1 MDSKIISS
9 AVQEYGTPCYLYDG
23 NKIKEQYLKLKS
35 ILPVDFE
42 VFYSMKTNPLL
53 GVCQLFRKFGSSIE
67 VASGGELAVALKAGF
82 ESNNIIFTSP
92 GKTLD
97 ELEYAIDSN
106 IYSINVESLEE
117 AILVDKIGKSK
128 DKVVNISIRVN
139 PDFNLSGAGIKM
151 SGVST
156 QFGIDFS
163 KMGSVCKT
171 LETLSSI
178 NLIGLHV
185 YCGTQILKAENIYNT
200 MDAIFKMATELSS
213 EYGFELK
220 FLDLGGGFGIP
231 YFKSDIE
238 LDFEDLKKGINNV
251 FNNYKKQLTNTRIAV
266 ESGRF
271 LMAESGVFLTKVLY
285 IKEVKGQNYII
296 CDGGSNLH
304 ANSAF
309 LGRYIR
315 NNFPQHIFNKE
326 QSEYKNI
333 ITVAGPLCTPTDILG
348 QKLSLPQASVG
359 DVVVIEKSGAYGLT
373 DSPVLFLSHPMPTEI
388 LSFDNEMFV
397 LRERGKFT
405 DFITNQNGL
414 EKGILEHV

>member
-1 MDSKIISS
+1 MDSNKISS
-9 AVQEYGTPCYLYDG
+9 VVQKYGTPCYLYDG

-35 ILPVDFE
+35 ILPDNFE

-53 GVCQLFRKFGSSIE
+53 GVCQLFKNLGSSIE
-67 VASGGELAVALKAGF
+67 VASGGELAVALEAGF

-97 ELEYAIDSN
+97 ELELAIDNN

-117 AILVDKIGKSK
+117 AILIDSIAKSK
-128 DKVVNISIRVN
+128 DKIVNISIRVN

-151 SGVST
+151 SGVSS

-163 KMGSVCKT
+163 KIASVYKT
-171 LETLSSI
+171 LEVLSNVS
-178 NLIGLHV
+178 LIGLHV

-200 MDAIFKMATELSS
+200 MDAIFSMAIDLAN
-213 EYGFELK
+213 EYNFDLK

-231 YFKSDIE
+231 YFKGEVNIDFQE
-238 LDFEDLKKGINNV
+238 LKNGIYNV
-251 FNNYKKQLTNTRIAV
+251 FRKYKEQLTNTRIAV

-271 LMAESGVFLTKVLY
+271 LMAECGVFLTKVLY
-285 IKEVKGQNYII
+285 TKEVKGQNYII
-296 CDGGSNLH
+296 CDGGSNFH

-315 NNFPQHIFNKE
+315 NNFPQYILNKD
-326 QSEYKNI
+326 KNEDEML

-348 QKLSLPQASVG
+348 QKLSLPQANVG
-359 DVVVIEKSGAYGLT
+359 DIVIIEKSGAYGLT
-373 DSPVLFLSHPMPTEI
+373 DSPVLFLSHPMPAEI
-388 LSFDNEMFV
+388 LSFENKMFL
-397 LRERGKFT
+397 LRKRGKFT

-414 EKGILEHV
+414 EKGILENV

>member
-1 MDSKIISS
+1 MDSKKISS
-9 AVQEYGTPCYLYDG
+9 VVQKYGTPCYLYDG

-35 ILPVDFE
+35 ILPDNFE

-53 GVCQLFRKFGSSIE
+53 GICQLFRNLGSSIE
-67 VASGGELAVALKAGF
+67 VASGGELVVALKAGF
-82 ESNNIIFTSP
+82 DPDNIIFTSP
-92 GKTLD
+92 GKTLN
-97 ELEYAIDSN
+97 ELQLAIDNN

-117 AILVDKIGKSK
+117 AILIDNIAKSK
-128 DKVVNISIRVN
+128 GKTVNISIRVN

-163 KMGSVCKT
+163 KMASVYET
-171 LETLSSI
+171 LETLSNV

-200 MDAIFKMATELSS
+200 MDEILKMAIELSS
-213 EYGFELK
+213 EYDFNLK

-231 YFKSDIE
+231 YFKNEIE
-238 LDFEDLKKGINNV
+238 LDLEELKTGIYNV
-251 FNNYKKQLTNTRIAV
+251 FNNYKKQLSNTKIAV

-271 LMAESGVFLTKVLY
+271 LMAECGVFLTKVLY
-285 IKEVKGQNYII
+285 TKEVKGQNYII

-309 LGRYIR
+309 LGRCIR
-315 NNFPQHIFNKE
+315 NNFPQHIFDKDE
-326 QSEYKNI
+326 SKDEML

-359 DVVVIEKSGAYGLT
+359 DIVVIEKSGAYGLT
-373 DSPVLFLSHPMPTEI
+373 DSPVLFLSHPMPAEI
-388 LSFDNEMFV
+388 LNLDNEMFV